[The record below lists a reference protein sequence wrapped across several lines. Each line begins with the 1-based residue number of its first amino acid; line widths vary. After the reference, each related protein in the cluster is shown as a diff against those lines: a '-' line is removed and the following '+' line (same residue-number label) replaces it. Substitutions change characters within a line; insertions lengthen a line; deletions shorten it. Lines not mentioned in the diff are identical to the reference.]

1 MRSPVNNF
9 IPDRSRPGLT
19 TAATGTVVQQGTS
32 GNYATDGQEDKEVKE
47 EKQGGVFR
55 G

>member
-9 IPDRSRPGLT
+9 ILNWLRPRLT
-19 TAATGTVVQQGTS
+19 MATTGTVVQQGTS
-32 GNYATDGQEDKEVKE
+32 GNYATDGQKDKEDKE
-47 EKQGGVFR
+47 EKQGGISR